1 MRIIHT
7 SDWHLGHTLMD
18 KTREDEMKAFF
29 SFLLDTIK
37 EKKVDALL
45 ISGDIFDTG
54 TPSNAALNLYYSFL
68 ASIRDTECKDVF
80 VIAGNHDSPSLLS
93 APKEVLNMI
102 NIHVYATKED
112 IEPYVL
118 DDKVVIL
125 PIPFPRDQEL
135 RRLEDGESIK
145 EEDDRLRLAIEELY
159 KRETEKTAALH
170 PSLPIVAMGHLMATN
185 ITAED
190 KPNLYIGG
198 LGTIDS
204 GSFPKAL
211 SYVALGHIH
220 KKMNLN
226 SSGTICY
233 SGSPI
238 PFSFKEAKDTKVLK
252 LVEIEGRE
260 IKVNDIVIPRFRNL
274 YQITGDKDS
283 IEKELK
289 GLVENKEKGWVSIEI
304 TESGVSSSVR
314 SMCESLTEGSGIE
327 VIHIKDTTISKRLME
342 KEDEIESLDSLSEED
357 IFTKFLDE
365 KEIKGERKD
374 DLLSLFREILHT
386 IGEVEE

>member
-18 KTREDEMKAFF
+18 KTREEEMRSFF
-29 SFLLDTIK
+29 SFLIDVIIK
-37 EKKVDALL
+37 ERVDALL

-54 TPSNAALNLYYSFL
+54 TPSNAALSLYYSFL
-68 ASIRDTECKDVF
+68 ASIKNTKCKDVF

-93 APKEVLNMI
+93 APKEILEMVNVHI
-102 NIHVYATKED
+102 YATKED
-112 IEPYVL
+112 IKPYVIGE
-118 DDKVVIL
+118 KVVVL

-135 RRLEDGESIK
+135 RRLVQGGTIK

-159 KRETEKTAALH
+159 KTETEKTALAY

-185 ITAED
+185 INVED
-190 KPNLYIGG
+190 KPDLYIGG

-226 SSGTICY
+226 SSGTLCY

-252 LVEIEGRE
+252 LVEIEGSE
-260 IKVNDIVIPRFRNL
+260 TKVSDITIPRFRNL
-274 YQITGDKDS
+274 FQIKGDKES

-289 GLVENKEKGWVSIEI
+289 SLVEDKEEGWVSIEI
-304 TESGVSSSVR
+304 TESGVSSSLR
-314 SMCESLTEGSGIE
+314 SFCEGITEQTGLEI
-327 VIHIKDTTISKRLME
+327 IHIKDTTVSKRLLE
-342 KEDEIESLDSLSEED
+342 TEEDIESLDSLSEED
-357 IFTKFLDE
+357 IFSKFLDE
-365 KEIKGERKD
+365 KEIKNERKD
-374 DLLSLFREILHT
+374 DLLTLFREILQQLE
-386 IGEVEE
+386 EVVE

>member
-18 KTREDEMKAFF
+18 KTREEEMKSFF
-29 SFLLDTIK
+29 SFLIDVLIK
-37 EKKVDALL
+37 ERVDALL

-54 TPSNAALNLYYSFL
+54 TPSNAALSLYYSFL
-68 ASIRDTECKDVF
+68 ASIKNTECKDVF
-80 VIAGNHDSPSLLS
+80 IIAGNHDSPSLLS
-93 APKEVLNMI
+93 APKEILEMVNVHI
-102 NIHVYATKED
+102 YATKED
-112 IEPYVL
+112 IEPYVIGE
-118 DDKVVIL
+118 KVVVL

-135 RRLEDGESIK
+135 RRLVQGGTIK

-159 KRETEKTAALH
+159 KTETEKTASAY

-185 ITAED
+185 INVED
-190 KPNLYIGG
+190 KPDLYIGG

-226 SSGTICY
+226 SSGTLCY

-252 LVEIEGRE
+252 LVEIEGSE
-260 IKVNDIVIPRFRNL
+260 TKVSDITIPRFRNL
-274 YQITGDKDS
+274 FQIKGDKES

-289 GLVENKEKGWVSIEI
+289 SLVEDKEEGWVSIEI
-304 TESGVSSSVR
+304 TESGVSSSLR
-314 SMCESLTEGSGIE
+314 SFCESITEQTGLEI
-327 VIHIKDTTISKRLME
+327 IHIKDTTVSKRLLE
-342 KEDEIESLDSLSEED
+342 TEEEIESLDSLSEED
-357 IFTKFLDE
+357 IFSKFLDE
-365 KEIKGERKD
+365 KEIKNERKD
-374 DLLSLFREILHT
+374 DLLTLFREILQQLE
-386 IGEVEE
+386 EVVE

>member
-1 MRIIHT
+1 M
-7 SDWHLGHTLMD
+7 
-18 KTREDEMKAFF
+18 
-29 SFLLDTIK
+29 
-37 EKKVDALL
+37 
-45 ISGDIFDTG
+45 
-54 TPSNAALNLYYSFL
+54 
-68 ASIRDTECKDVF
+68 
-80 VIAGNHDSPSLLS
+80 
-93 APKEVLNMI
+93 
-102 NIHVYATKED
+102 
-112 IEPYVL
+112 
-118 DDKVVIL
+118 
-125 PIPFPRDQEL
+125 
-135 RRLEDGESIK
+135 
-145 EEDDRLRLAIEELY
+145 
-159 KRETEKTAALH
+159 
-170 PSLPIVAMGHLMATN
+170 
-185 ITAED
+185 
-190 KPNLYIGG
+190 
-198 LGTIDS
+198 GTIDS

-252 LVEIEGRE
+252 LVEIEERE
-260 IKVNDIVIPRFRNL
+260 IIVSDIEIPRFRNL

-283 IEKELK
+283 IEKELTS
-289 GLVENKEKGWVSIEI
+289 LVESKEKGWVSIEI

-314 SMCESLTEGSGIE
+314 AMSESMTKDSGIE

>member
-18 KTREDEMKAFF
+18 KTREEEMKSFF
-29 SFLLDTIK
+29 SFLIDVLIK
-37 EKKVDALL
+37 ERVDALL

-54 TPSNAALNLYYSFL
+54 TPSNASLSLYYSFL
-68 ASIRDTECKDVF
+68 ASIKNTECKDVF
-80 VIAGNHDSPSLLS
+80 IIAGNHDSPSLLS
-93 APKEVLNMI
+93 APKEILEMVNVHI
-102 NIHVYATKED
+102 YATKED
-112 IEPYVL
+112 IKPYVIGE
-118 DDKVVIL
+118 KVVVL
-125 PIPFPRDQEL
+125 PIPFPRDQEF
-135 RRLEDGESIK
+135 RRLVQGGTIK

-159 KRETEKTAALH
+159 KTETEKTASAY

-185 ITAED
+185 INVED
-190 KPNLYIGG
+190 KPDLYIGG

-226 SSGTICY
+226 SSGTLCY

-252 LVEIEGRE
+252 LVEIEGSE
-260 IKVNDIVIPRFRNL
+260 TKVSDITIPRFRNL
-274 YQITGDKDS
+274 FQIKGDKES

-289 GLVENKEKGWVSIEI
+289 SLVEDKEEGWVSIEI
-304 TESGVSSSVR
+304 TESGVSSSLR
-314 SMCESLTEGSGIE
+314 SFCESITEQTGLEI
-327 VIHIKDTTISKRLME
+327 IHIKDTTVSKRLLE
-342 KEDEIESLDSLSEED
+342 TEEEIESLDSLSEED
-357 IFTKFLDE
+357 IFSKFLDE
-365 KEIKGERKD
+365 KEIKNERKD
-374 DLLSLFREILHT
+374 DLLTLFREILQQLE
-386 IGEVEE
+386 EVVE

>member
-18 KTREDEMKAFF
+18 KTREEEMKSFF
-29 SFLLDTIK
+29 SFLIDVLIK
-37 EKKVDALL
+37 ERVDALL

-54 TPSNAALNLYYSFL
+54 TPSNAALSLYYSFL
-68 ASIRDTECKDVF
+68 ASIKNTECKDVF
-80 VIAGNHDSPSLLS
+80 IIAGNHDSPSLLS
-93 APKEVLNMI
+93 APKEILEMVNVHI
-102 NIHVYATKED
+102 YATKED
-112 IEPYVL
+112 IKPYVIGE
-118 DDKVVIL
+118 KVVVL

-135 RRLEDGESIK
+135 RRLVQGGTIK

-159 KRETEKTAALH
+159 KTETEKTASAY

-185 ITAED
+185 INVED
-190 KPNLYIGG
+190 KPDLYIGG

-226 SSGTICY
+226 SSGTLCY

-252 LVEIEGRE
+252 LVEIEGSE
-260 IKVNDIVIPRFRNL
+260 TKVSDITIPRFRNL
-274 YQITGDKDS
+274 FQIKGDKES

-289 GLVENKEKGWVSIEI
+289 SLVEDKEEGWVSIEI
-304 TESGVSSSVR
+304 TESGVSSSLR
-314 SMCESLTEGSGIE
+314 SFCESITEQTGLEI
-327 VIHIKDTTISKRLME
+327 IHIKDTTVSKRLLE
-342 KEDEIESLDSLSEED
+342 TEEEIESLDSLSEED
-357 IFTKFLDE
+357 IFSKFLDE
-365 KEIKGERKD
+365 KEIKNERKD
-374 DLLSLFREILHT
+374 DLLTLFREILQQLE
-386 IGEVEE
+386 EVVE

>member
-18 KTREDEMKAFF
+18 KTREEEMRSFF
-29 SFLLDTIK
+29 SFLIDVIIK
-37 EKKVDALL
+37 ERVDALL

-54 TPSNAALNLYYSFL
+54 TPSNAALSLYYSFL
-68 ASIRDTECKDVF
+68 ASIKNTKCKDVF

-93 APKEVLNMI
+93 APKEILEMVNVHI
-102 NIHVYATKED
+102 YATKED
-112 IEPYVL
+112 IKPYVIGE
-118 DDKVVIL
+118 KVVVL

-135 RRLEDGESIK
+135 RRLVQGGTIK

-159 KRETEKTAALH
+159 KTETEKTALAY

-185 ITAED
+185 INVED
-190 KPNLYIGG
+190 KPDLYIGG

-226 SSGTICY
+226 SSGTLCY

-252 LVEIEGRE
+252 LVEIEGSE
-260 IKVNDIVIPRFRNL
+260 TKVSDITIPRFRNL
-274 YQITGDKDS
+274 FQIKGDKES

-289 GLVENKEKGWVSIEI
+289 SLVEDKEEGWVSIEI
-304 TESGVSSSVR
+304 TESGVSSSLR
-314 SMCESLTEGSGIE
+314 SFCEGITEQTGLEI
-327 VIHIKDTTISKRLME
+327 IHIKDTTVSKRLLDTE
-342 KEDEIESLDSLSEED
+342 EDIESLDSLSEED
-357 IFTKFLDE
+357 IFSKFLDE
-365 KEIKGERKD
+365 KEIKNERKD
-374 DLLSLFREILHT
+374 DLLTLFREILQQLE
-386 IGEVEE
+386 EVVE